1 MPATAN
7 QPNSAGNHK
16 ALVDI
21 IAGGGVIS
29 ASVVTATCQ
38 TSLSQHG
45 QATVKMDVSA
55 VRPTDFS
62 ASGKVV
68 TISRAGTYKFDVAN
82 VNFWASPT
90 NAGGNEG
97 NFSGEAGLVVSA
109 DTDATISCYEGL
121 SITMALAE
129 GDTIEPETYF
139 KALSSDRGNVGMTL
153 VFQLSRIR

>member
-1 MPATAN
+1 MISDSSPV
-7 QPNSAGNHK
+7 SAGNLK
-16 ALVDI
+16 AVVDI

-38 TSLSQHG
+38 ASLSSHG
-45 QATVKMDVSA
+45 MATVKMDVSA

-68 TISRAGTYKFDVAN
+68 TISRAGTYRIDVAN
-82 VNFWASPT
+82 VNFWADPT

-97 NFSGEAGLVVSA
+97 NFSGDAELVVSA

-121 SITMALAE
+121 SVTMELAV

-139 KALSSDRGNVGMTL
+139 RALSSDRGNVGMTL